1 MRQRFFYVAKM
12 IGQRFLETASPLLY
26 LLCVDVCCISFLFL
40 GWEGF
45 SPNKFKM
52 IINYQSLAFTFLV
65 LYLVAVAA
73 VEGLLRGG
81 GPASLTVVFRLR
93 SFSCI
98 CTLLL
103 GWTGGGYL
111 IPLDMK

>member
-1 MRQRFFYVAKM
+1 MCVV
-12 IGQRFLETASPLLY
+12 SPSCFWGGRVSL
-26 LLCVDVCCISFLFL
+26 
-40 GWEGF
+40 
-45 SPNKFKM
+45 NKFKM

-81 GPASLTVVFRLR
+81 GPASLNCCI
-93 SFSCI
+93 SFAFLFLY
-98 CTLLL
+98 LLIAS
-103 GWTGGGYL
+103 GMDRGGYL